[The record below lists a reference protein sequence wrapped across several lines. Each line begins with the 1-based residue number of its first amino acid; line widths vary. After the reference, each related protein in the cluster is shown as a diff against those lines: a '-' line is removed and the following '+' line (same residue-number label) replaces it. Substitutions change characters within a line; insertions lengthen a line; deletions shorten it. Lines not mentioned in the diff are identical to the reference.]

1 MIEMPHNR
9 NNRKDS
15 NMKSQ
20 TKLDRRRLE
29 AALLAAAIGAV
40 PLAGASASASD
51 LSHSATKVT
60 LTFWTHT
67 DPPMVSVD
75 SKLIA
80 EYERQNPNVKI
91 NTTTIPNVSFFTKM
105 LVSMTTG
112 SGPDVFDMLNSDIP
126 GTYVQDRVLAPVDPQ
141 AIGYKSDAALVAAYD
156 PGTFSGVTVNGTIYG
171 MPLEDDAAAFAI
183 NTKLFQQ
190 AGLNPN
196 DYPTTWQQVGKD
208 GAIVAK
214 KLNVQGYNLVYL
226 GGGTWMP
233 LQLEPLLA
241 QTGCTVVNQSETA
254 GVLTSAPCVNAL
266 SQDYDIINID
276 KAGNPHTATINS
288 SVPYYDFDTGKQA
301 MTITWAWAIA
311 QLKDQFPQ
319 TLKDVK
325 VVPLPQVNPK
335 DPVNYAYGYSWV
347 VSAKAPSYIQQASWK
362 FVAFLDDHYSDYIAT
377 SGQIQPKVGWQNTT
391 AARQIP
397 FASEWTKVYASGPQ
411 DFPGLPDPDQV
422 ENILQTAGQAALED
436 GVKPAAALSQA
447 NSALNSVLHG

>member
-1 MIEMPHNR
+1 
-9 NNRKDS
+9 
-15 NMKSQ
+15 MKMHIN
-20 TKLDRRRLE
+20 RRRRSLE
-29 AALLAAAIGAV
+29 AILLAAAIGAA
-40 PLAGASASASD
+40 PLASAASASAS
-51 LSHSATKVT
+51 SSSRVT

-80 EYERQNPNVKI
+80 EYEAQNPNVKI
-91 NTTTIPNVSFFTKM
+91 DATEIPNVSFFTKM
-105 LVSMTTG
+105 VVSMTTG
-112 SGPDVFDMLNSDIP
+112 SGPDAFDMLNSDIP

-141 AIGYKSDAALVAAYD
+141 AMGYKSDAALVAAYD
-156 PGTFSGVTVNGTIYG
+156 PGTFSGVTVNGSIYG

-183 NTKLFQQ
+183 NTKLFQE

-196 DYPTTWQQVGKD
+196 DYPTTWQQVGTD
-208 GAIVAK
+208 GAVIAK
-214 KLNVQGYNLVYL
+214 KLGVQGYNLVYL

-233 LQLEPLLA
+233 LQLEPLMA
-241 QTGCTVVNQSETA
+241 QTGCTVVNQEGTA

-266 SQDYDIINID
+266 TQDYDIINVD

-288 SVPYYDFDTGKQA
+288 SVPYYDFDNGKQG

-311 QLKDQFPQ
+311 QLKAQFPQ

-335 DPVNYAYGYSWV
+335 SPVNYDYGYSWV
-347 VSAKAPSYIQQASWK
+347 VSARTPSYIQQASWK
-362 FVAFLDDHYSDYIAT
+362 FLAFLDSHYSDYIAT

-397 FASEWTKVYASGPQ
+397 FSSEWAKIYAAGPQ
-411 DFPGLPDPDQV
+411 SFPGLPDPDQV
-422 ENILQTAGQAALED
+422 EDILQTAGQSVLED
-436 GVKPAAALSQA
+436 GVKPTVALSQA
-447 NSALNSVLHG
+447 NSALNSLLQSSK